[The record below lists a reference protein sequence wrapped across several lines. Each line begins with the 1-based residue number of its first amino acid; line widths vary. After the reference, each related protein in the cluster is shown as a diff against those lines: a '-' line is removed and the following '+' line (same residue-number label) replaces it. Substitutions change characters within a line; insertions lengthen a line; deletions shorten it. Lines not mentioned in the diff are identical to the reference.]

1 MSALFLI
8 SSIILQESPI
18 TDGQSDLVKSM
29 MILIQKS
36 IKRLK
41 YTKERRRR
49 NTAKIVKSP
58 IRKANKTKRGKRS
71 KPRVVNRNSIDEII
85 EDVMMDLQN

>member
-1 MSALFLI
+1 
-8 SSIILQESPI
+8 
-18 TDGQSDLVKSM
+18 
-29 MILIQKS
+29 
-36 IKRLK
+36 LK

-71 KPRVVNRNSIDEII
+71 KPRVVNRNSIDQII
-85 EDVMMDLQN
+85 EDVMMDVQN